1 MALLARAAR
10 LTAARGIAADADLG
24 PLFEA
29 ETTGDDA
36 DAIVRLRQ
44 MYEAGGWVLVESAI
58 ADLPADLRWLFES
71 GAVTI
76 EELAAIHRAT
86 GATSIADIA
95 AAVEEGA
102 LAQVPG
108 VTADVEAQISLAL
121 PTLRRTRPRIPL
133 GRAVSI
139 AEPFVDRLR
148 SMAGVDWA
156 QTVGSLRRGSDSIG
170 DIEILT
176 SGGDAAS
183 AIEEILHLPV
193 VTRCLHRSARRVNVL
208 VEHTQVGVRF
218 AAPGHAGGE
227 LLFLTGSLAH
237 LDALRQHAASL
248 GAALTKDGVRTTE
261 GALRSETEED
271 IYAALGLPPIPPEI
285 REGGDEV
292 ARALAGTLPRLV
304 SRTDI
309 RGDLHM
315 HTTWSD
321 GRDPIDAMVQMCV
334 DLGYEY
340 CAITDHSPSSAATRN
355 LTLDGVQRQA
365 DEIEAA
371 RARFPRIQ
379 ILHGCEVD
387 ILPDGRLDFPDRV
400 LERFDIV
407 LASLHDR
414 AGHAPDRLMKR
425 YAGAMRHPLV
435 SIVTHPTNRV
445 VPHRQGYDLDYDEL
459 FGLAVETQTMVE
471 VDGSPNHLDLDGPLA
486 RRAAAAGAMIVIDS
500 DCHRAE
506 LLDRQMGLGV
516 ATARRGW
523 VEPRHVVNTR
533 PLDKV
538 RAIVGGKRGR

>member
-1 MALLARAAR
+1 
-10 LTAARGIAADADLG
+10 
-24 PLFEA
+24 
-29 ETTGDDA
+29 
-36 DAIVRLRQ
+36 
-44 MYEAGGWVLVESAI
+44 
-58 ADLPADLRWLFES
+58 
-71 GAVTI
+71 
-76 EELAAIHRAT
+76 
-86 GATSIADIA
+86 
-95 AAVEEGA
+95 
-102 LAQVPG
+102 
-108 VTADVEAQISLAL
+108 
-121 PTLRRTRPRIPL
+121 
-133 GRAVSI
+133 
-139 AEPFVDRLR
+139 
-148 SMAGVDWA
+148 
-156 QTVGSLRRGSDSIG
+156 
-170 DIEILT
+170 
-176 SGGDAAS
+176 
-183 AIEEILHLPV
+183 
-193 VTRCLHRSARRVNVL
+193 
-208 VEHTQVGVRF
+208 
-218 AAPGHAGGE
+218 
-227 LLFLTGSLAH
+227 
-237 LDALRQHAASL
+237 
-248 GAALTKDGVRTTE
+248 
-261 GALRSETEED
+261 
-271 IYAALGLPPIPPEI
+271 
-285 REGGDEV
+285 
-292 ARALAGTLPRLV
+292 
-304 SRTDI
+304 
-309 RGDLHM
+309 M

-321 GRDPIDAMVQMCV
+321 GRDSIDAMVQMCV

-533 PLDKV
+533 PLDEV

>member
-1 MALLARAAR
+1 MA
-10 LTAARGIAADADLG
+10 TDADLG
-24 PLFEA
+24 PLFESDPS
-29 ETTGDDA
+29 GPDS

-71 GAVTI
+71 EAVTLDQ
-76 EELAAIHRAT
+76 LAAIHQAT
-86 GATSIADIA
+86 GATSIADLVA
-95 AAVEEGA
+95 ASEEGA
-102 LAQVPG
+102 LARVPG
-108 VTADVEAQISLAL
+108 VTADVVGRIALAL
-121 PTLRRTRPRIPL
+121 PALRRTLPRIPL
-133 GRAVSI
+133 GRAMSI
-139 AEPFVDRLR
+139 AEPFLDRLR
-148 SMAGVDWA
+148 SLPGIDWA
-156 QTVGSLRRGSDSIG
+156 RPVGSLRRGSDSVG

-176 SGGDAAS
+176 SGGDAAA
-183 AIEEILHLPV
+183 AIEEILHLPD
-193 VTRCLHRSARRVNVL
+193 VTRCLHQSARRVNVL

-218 AAPGHAGGE
+218 AAPGRAGGE

-237 LDALRQHAASL
+237 LAALRHHAATR
-248 GAALTKDGVRTTE
+248 GATLTKDGLRTSE
-261 GALRSETEED
+261 GHLRSGTEED
-271 IYAALGLPPIPPEI
+271 IYRTLGLAPIPPEI

-292 ARALAGTLPRLV
+292 ARALAGTLPQLV
-304 SRTDI
+304 SRRDI

-321 GRDPIDAMVQMCV
+321 GRDSVDAMVQGCV

-340 CAITDHSPSSAATRN
+340 CAITDHSQSSAASRN

-365 DEIEAA
+365 DEIADA
-371 RARFPRIQ
+371 RARFPGIQ

-425 YAGAMRHPLV
+425 YADAMKHPLV
-435 SIVTHPTNRV
+435 SIVTHPTNRI

-471 VDGSPNHLDLDGPLA
+471 VDGSPSHLDLDGPLA

-506 LLDRQMGLGV
+506 MLERQMGFGV

-523 VEPRHVVNTR
+523 IEPRHVVNTR
-533 PLDKV
+533 PLAEV
-538 RAIVGGKRGR
+538 RAVVEAKRRR